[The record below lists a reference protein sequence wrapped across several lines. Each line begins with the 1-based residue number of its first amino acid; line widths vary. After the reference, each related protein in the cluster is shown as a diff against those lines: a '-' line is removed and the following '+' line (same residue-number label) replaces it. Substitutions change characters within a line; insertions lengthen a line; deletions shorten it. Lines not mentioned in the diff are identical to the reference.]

1 MKERETAYRCLY
13 KILVEGQYSNLV
25 LRHCDNN
32 TPLVTELVYGT
43 LRNYRSVRQLWL
55 NYVDKKPNNQ
65 IAILLDM
72 AVYELVL
79 LDKPA

>member
-32 TPLVTELVYGT
+32 TPLVTELV
-43 LRNYRSVRQLWL
+43 
-55 NYVDKKPNNQ
+55 
-65 IAILLDM
+65 
-72 AVYELVL
+72 
-79 LDKPA
+79 